1 MSSSSSAG
9 ANTAHLQGAAL
20 RYGASHQLPAN
31 LPHSS
36 QCHCRHHYAAE
47 EERDGPEG
55 DEREERILSNEASC
69 SFSAHEAKLEPA
81 SLCCSVHPGKRSNTS
96 CRGASRR
103 RSLFGR
109 LGSAPADKRHIVFDA
124 GHLPPNDL
132 FTKEVL
138 DWLDRHLG
146 PVG

>member
-1 MSSSSSAG
+1 MLNG
-9 ANTAHLQGAAL
+9 
-20 RYGASHQLPAN
+20 RYDFFFPVDT
-31 LPHSS
+31 S
-36 QCHCRHHYAAE
+36 QR
-47 EERDGPEG
+47 P
-55 DEREERILSNEASC
+55 
-69 SFSAHEAKLEPA
+69 
-81 SLCCSVHPGKRSNTS
+81 
-96 CRGASRR
+96 
-103 RSLFGR
+103 LFDR